1 MNFAFRHEVRATS
14 PATLPL
20 RFARVD
26 VLRCL
31 DEAAAAWREL
41 EQSGAIGSPYQ
52 QRNWVELW
60 HHHIAPRGA
69 PAPLVVVGYD
79 ERDVPLFLW
88 PLAIRRIGPLAAAM
102 FMGGKHAT
110 LNFPAWRADYAQR
123 LTADEMKQILG
134 RIANA
139 APELDLL
146 LLLNQPVAWNG
157 LGNPFALLAHQ
168 GAADD
173 TYRLTLTAA
182 PDPAAVNIS
191 HGTRR
196 RLRKKENQLAR
207 LPGYSYRRASTPD
220 EVERFLGAFFE
231 QKAAQL
237 AELGLDNAFAKPGI
251 QAFVRAACRHGL
263 DDGHPLIELHVLEAE
278 GDVLALFAGLH
289 DGRRFTLA
297 FNSLTRGPHARH
309 SPGLV
314 LLQHLIV
321 DCARRGFEAFDI
333 GPGDARYKTYFC
345 KEFEALIDSVLPL
358 SMRGH
363 AAAPLIRAALAAKSR
378 MKRSQ
383 FVWNA
388 MRRLKRGLR
397 GQRTAPDAAA
407 D

>member
-1 MNFAFRHEVRATS
+1 MNFAFRHEARSIS
-14 PATLPL
+14 PSTPSPS
-20 RFARVD
+20 FARVD

-31 DEAAAAWREL
+31 DDAVDAWRGL
-41 EQSGAIGSPYQ
+41 EQVGAVSSPYQ
-52 QRNWVELW
+52 RRDWVELW
-60 HHHIAPRGA
+60 HRHITTLGA
-69 PAPLVVVGYD
+69 PVIVVGYD
-79 ERDVPLFLW
+79 DHAVPLFLW
-88 PLAIRRIGPLAAAM
+88 PLAIRRIGPLSAGM

-110 LNFPAWRADYAQR
+110 LNFPAWRVDYAQS
-123 LTADEMKQILG
+123 LAADDLKQILD

-146 LLLNQPVAWNG
+146 LLLNQPATWSK
-157 LGNPFALLAHQ
+157 LGNPFALLPHQ
-168 GAADD
+168 RSADD

-191 HGTRR
+191 QGTRR

-207 LPGYSYRRASTPD
+207 LAGYRYHRASSAA
-220 EVERFLGAFFE
+220 EVERFLGAFFV

-237 AELGLDNAFAKPGI
+237 ADLGVDNAFAKPGI
-251 QAFVRAACRHGL
+251 QAFVRAACHRGL
-263 DDGHPLIELHVLEAE
+263 EAGHPLIELHALEAE
-278 GDVLALFAGLH
+278 GEVLALFAGLH
-289 DGRRFTLA
+289 DEQRFTLA

-358 SMRGH
+358 SGRGRM
-363 AAAPLIRAALAAKSR
+363 AAPFIRATLTAKSR

-383 FVWNA
+383 FAWNA
-388 MRRLKRGLR
+388 LRRLKRGLH
-397 GQRTAPDAAA
+397 GQQQSEDATTA
-407 D
+407 